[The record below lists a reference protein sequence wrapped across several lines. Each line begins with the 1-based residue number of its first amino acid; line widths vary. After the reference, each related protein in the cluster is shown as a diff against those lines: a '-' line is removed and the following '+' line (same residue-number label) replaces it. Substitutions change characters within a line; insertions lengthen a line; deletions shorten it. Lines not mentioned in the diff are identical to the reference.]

1 MQRIQK
7 KILILLTGLVIVGLN
22 HCFLFESISAGVN
35 SLSKS
40 SDSLES
46 LSGSVKSI
54 SGSVSSLFSSSSSDD
69 EKKERAY
76 FKDVRDLTAMHM
88 ENGFQEIEFK
98 NDLST
103 LALQNGITN
112 WKAMRVTYL
121 GIGSGLKKAG
131 VDEVKF
137 ASFVKRLG
145 GSGPEVIE
153 SIRKG
158 FFQL

>member
-1 MQRIQK
+1 MKRIQK
-7 KILILLTGLVIVGLN
+7 LLIALILGLTIITLNDCLISDSVSKVID
-22 HCFLFESISAGVN
+22 

-46 LSGSVKSI
+46 LSKSI
-54 SGSVSSLFSSSSSDD
+54 KSLSTSVSSIFSSSSDD
-69 EKKERAY
+69 DEKKEKAY
-76 FKDVRDLTAMHM
+76 LKDVRDLTAMHV

-103 LALQNGITN
+103 LALQNGLTN
-112 WKAMRVTYL
+112 WKSLRVTYL

-131 VDEVKF
+131 VNEDKF
-137 ASFVKRLG
+137 QNFLQGLG
-145 GSGPEVIE
+145 TSRPEVVD

-158 FFQL
+158 FHQL